1 MEELFELAGRGGLN
15 VSQLV
20 NKGSKTFKDLKVNLE
35 ELSEKEAAELLSS
48 NPKALIRPLL
58 TDGKRLVV
66 GFKPELM
73 EELFT

>member
-1 MEELFELAGRGGLN
+1 MDELFELAARGGIN

-20 NKGSKTFKDLKVNLE
+20 NKGSKTYKDLKITLE
-35 ELSEKEAAELLSS
+35 DLSEKETAELLSS

-66 GFKPELM
+66 GFKPDLM
-73 EELFT
+73 EELLT